1 MLSNLLFHFI
11 GSPLPTSLWVICSA
25 YLHLHCVS
33 LACRK
38 SKATWPCYA
47 VSVHFW
53 LLPWCAFSGM
63 GVAWHWALHGHRL
76 LLLMTAP
83 SSSYGCLAP
92 WRISMVQQCHL
103 SPFSLRQGGTTH
115 HCRVASSVDAV
126 MVTGRRQHMKWAFG
140 LPACV
145 WRQRSGNVLC
155 ATAVP
160 PRRPLRATPG

>member
-1 MLSNLLFHFI
+1 MLSLPAPSLCLLGMQEKWSYLAVLRRFSPILALALVRFFRHESCLAL
-11 GSPLPTSLWVICSA
+11 GSAWSSA
-25 YLHLHCVS
+25 S
-33 LACRK
+33 ITDA
-38 SKATWPCYA
+38 
-47 VSVHFW
+47 
-53 LLPWCAFSGM
+53 
-63 GVAWHWALHGHRL
+63 
-76 LLLMTAP
+76 AP

-126 MVTGRRQHMKWAFG
+126 MVTGRRQRMKWAFG

-145 WRQRSGNVLC
+145 WRQKSGNVLC
-155 ATAVP
+155 TTAVP